1 MWANRKSCL
10 LYSSGYGVMPTRQVN
25 SIQELFRVQA
35 LRQTMTNEPSV
46 RILESSAEID
56 DEDDDNT
63 ILQAS
68 QGAELTA
75 NDESELTGKRRLQQV
90 STMSDRHRIIQ
101 MIFADIEQNEE
112 VRNASR
118 MIHNF
123 QD

>member
-10 LYSSGYGVMPTRQVN
+10 LFSSGYGVMPTRQVN

-68 QGAELTA
+68 QGASQGAELTA
-75 NDESELTGKRRLQQV
+75 NDESELTGKWRL
-90 STMSDRHRIIQ
+90 
-101 MIFADIEQNEE
+101 
-112 VRNASR
+112 
-118 MIHNF
+118 
-123 QD
+123 

>member
-1 MWANRKSCL
+1 MGHTNYVRTLIGVSTYNNVGQPKIL
-10 LYSSGYGVMPTRQVN
+10 LIIFEWLRRQSNPVVN

-46 RILESSAEID
+46 GILESSAEID

-90 STMSDRHRIIQ
+90 STLADRHRI
-101 MIFADIEQNEE
+101 
-112 VRNASR
+112 V
-118 MIHNF
+118 
-123 QD
+123 